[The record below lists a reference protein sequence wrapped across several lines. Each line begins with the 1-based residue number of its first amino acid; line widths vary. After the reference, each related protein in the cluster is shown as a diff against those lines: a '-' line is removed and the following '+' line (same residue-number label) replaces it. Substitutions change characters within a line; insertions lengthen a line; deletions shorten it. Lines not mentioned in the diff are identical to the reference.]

1 MWGFFTTY
9 PELNASVRRWSRM
22 FSSGSHVLNLQCT
35 DCTQMTLCQL
45 KPKYTGKIYSTG
57 LPKSRLTCV
66 TTPSTLQNIQHAPTM
81 NKNIR
86 YGRGADHRQMH
97 NNSKGMEEEILALFA
112 YLSNPFLEQ
121 TFCSKYTFSHFFYI
135 HTIDVKYKHISNY
148 SLAFATRILLFDIP

>member
-1 MWGFFTTY
+1 MRVSLPTQNWTPRWGDDRECFPLVPMYWTW
-9 PELNASVRRWSRM
+9 NVQISRRWHNVSY
-22 FSSGSHVLNLQCT
+22 
-35 DCTQMTLCQL
+35 
-45 KPKYTGKIYSTG
+45 KPKYTGKIYRTG
-57 LPKSRLTCV
+57 LPNSRLTCV

-97 NNSKGMEEEILALFA
+97 NNSKGMQEEILALFA

-135 HTIDVKYKHISNY
+135 HTIDVKCKHISNY
-148 SLAFATRILLFDIP
+148 SLALATRILLFDIP